1 MSGLDRQYFVPNV
14 SVPKNVL
21 WLIGIL
27 LFIFLII
34 VKTIVF
40 IPAGY
45 AGVVY
50 DRGRG
55 VLQNPLREGINILI
69 PFWQSVY
76 LMDTRLQEYT
86 MSGAVDE
93 GALRR
98 DDSLDAP
105 TSDGQQVKVDA
116 TVLFRVKAEDSAYVY
131 QSIGTNYVDKVVRPF
146 SRSQIRMVISR
157 YSATAIYSEK
167 RQEAEDVMTKEII
180 NLLGDKKISVDKVLL
195 RAVNFSEQYS
205 KALEDKAVAE
215 QRIKQAEFEV
225 AEAKQRADAKIAE
238 AKGLAEAQNLQR
250 ASLTEEYLQL
260 EAIRKWDGKLPNAV
274 GSTTLPFLNLPLS
287 K

>member
-1 MSGLDRQYFVPNV
+1 MVALTPQFDMPSFAFSGNKVKTLVF
-14 SVPKNVL
+14 
-21 WLIGIL
+21 IL
-27 LFIFLII
+27 LLFLII
-34 VKTIVF
+34 VKTFVF
-40 IPAGY
+40 IPAGF

-55 VLQNPLREGINILI
+55 VLRSPLREGINMVI

-86 MSGAVDE
+86 MSMATDE

-105 TSDGQQVKVDA
+105 TSDGQQVKIDA
-116 TVLFRVKAEDSAYVY
+116 TVLFKINPEDAPSVY
-131 QSIGTNYVDKVVRPF
+131 QTIGTNYVDKVIRPF

-157 YSATAIYSEK
+157 YSATAIYSDK
-167 RQEAEDVMTKEII
+167 RQEAEDVMTKEITK
-180 NLLGDKKISVDKVLL
+180 LLADKKVNVDRVLL
-195 RAVNFSEQYS
+195 RSVNFSVQYS

-215 QRIKQAEFEV
+215 QKIKQAEFEV
-225 AEAKQRADAKIAE
+225 KEATQRAEAKIAE
-238 AKGLAEAQNLQR
+238 AKGLTEAQNLQK
-250 ASLTEEYLQL
+250 ASLTQEYLQL
-260 EAIRKWDGKLPNAV
+260 EAIKKWDGKLPNAV
-274 GSTTLPFLNLPLS
+274 GSSTLPFLNLPI

>member
-1 MSGLDRQYFVPNV
+1 MVTLTPQFDMPNV
-14 SVPKNVL
+14 SFNKSK
-21 WLIGIL
+21 IKSIA
-27 LFIFLII
+27 LII
-34 VKTIVF
+34 ILFLLVTKTFVF
-40 IPAGY
+40 IPAGF

-55 VLQNPLREGINILI
+55 VLKNPLNEGINLMI

-86 MSGAVDE
+86 MSMATDE

-105 TSDGQQVKVDA
+105 TNDGQQVKIDA
-116 TVLFRVKAEDSAYVY
+116 TVLFRVDPKDAPNVY
-131 QSIGTNYVDKVVRPF
+131 QSIGTNYVDKVIRTF

-157 YSATAIYSEK
+157 YSATEIYSEK
-167 RQEAEDVMTKEII
+167 RQEAEDVMTKEITS
-180 NLLGDKKISVDKVLL
+180 LLKDKKINVDKVLL
-195 RAVNFSEQYS
+195 RSVNFSAQYS

-225 AEAKQRADAKIAE
+225 KEAAQRAEAKIAE
-238 AKGLAEAQNLQR
+238 AKGLTEAQNLQK
-250 ASLTEEYLQL
+250 ASLTQEYLQL
-260 EAIRKWDGKLPNAV
+260 EAIKKWDGKLPSAV
-274 GSTTLPFLNLPLS
+274 GSSTLPFLNLPI